1 MLEEEVATIQVG
13 EVDSYLIYC
22 IPDGSFNDL

>member
-1 MLEEEVATIQVG
+1 MIEEVATIQVG

-22 IPDGSFNDL
+22 TPDGSFNDL